1 MKKHHPVTL
10 FIRIEL
16 TITKGIGM
24 ILFILLAI
32 IIAKM
37 RRHRIGVL
45 LREPS
50 LIPVWIIEIVFWLLQ
65 ICIWRQDYRFIGYA
79 GYLQTASI
87 LALLWPILKFRLYP
101 QAIAGALMVA
111 TGSALNRIVMNAN
124 DGRMPVTPSFSGIT
138 RYYQEGALEA
148 AQDMRH
154 ILMSDATK
162 LNFLADYIDV
172 GFSVISVGDVLVHL
186 FTTVV
191 IYCVIAKCNQKKR
204 ER

>member
-1 MKKHHPVTL
+1 
-10 FIRIEL
+10 
-16 TITKGIGM
+16 M

-32 IIAKM
+32 VIAKL

-50 LIPVWIIEIVFWLLQ
+50 LIPVWVIEIVFWLLQ

-101 QAIAGALMVA
+101 QAIAGALMVGA
-111 TGSALNRIVMNAN
+111 GSAMNRIVMHAN
-124 DGRMPVTPSFSGIT
+124 DGRMPVIPSFSGLT
-138 RYYQEGALEA
+138 RYYQEGALA
-148 AQDMRH
+148 ASQDVRH
-154 ILMSDATK
+154 VLMSEATK

-172 GFSVISVGDVLVHL
+172 GFSVISPGDVLVHL
-186 FTTVV
+186 FTTIV
-191 IYCVIAKCNQKKR
+191 IYCVIAKCNQRK
-204 ER
+204 EMEC

>member
-1 MKKHHPVTL
+1 
-10 FIRIEL
+10 
-16 TITKGIGM
+16 M

-186 FTTVV
+186 FTTIV